1 MDKLNMIKRLRNA
14 GMYFAQGMTAAQ
26 LDRAEAVFGFR
37 FPREIREFL
46 SLAVPVEKCFFDYRD
61 ISEENQK

>member
-1 MDKLNMIKRLRNA
+1 MNNLTMKQKLEKA
-14 GMYFAQGMTAAQ
+14 GIPMERGMTAAQ

-46 SLAVPVEKCFFDYRD
+46 SRLWNFF
-61 ISEENQK
+61 ISVTV